1 MACSPLVSPFACC
14 PARPKRTGSRWPRAG
29 PVRARRPTRTPGAAG
44 IIREAVWIQPAPGGD
59 IAVVY
64 LEADDLATAFTIVGT
79 SAEPF
84 DVTGHPAMSVPV
96 GDSDGLP
103 VGMMLAGRHGEDAT
117 ILRVA
122 HAFEKSR

>member
-1 MACSPLVSPFACC
+1 M
-14 PARPKRTGSRWPRAG
+14 
-29 PVRARRPTRTPGAAG
+29 
-44 IIREAVWIQPAPGGD
+44 
-59 IAVVY
+59 VY

-103 VGMMLAGRHGEDAT
+103 VGMMLVGRH
-117 ILRVA
+117 
-122 HAFEKSR
+122 